1 MTLKQQKM
9 DITDRVTG
17 KLENGEIQLFLENE
31 SIGKIKLPEG
41 VELEPEHHYESQ
53 QNRIYQHVSVP
64 DQSEPRYT
72 DCDEGGWC

>member
-1 MTLKQQKM
+1 MTLKQEKL

-17 KLENGEIQLFLENE
+17 KFQNGEIQLFVEGE
-31 SIGKIKLPEG
+31 SIGRIKLPEG
-41 VELEPEHHYESQ
+41 VQLELDHHFESE